1 MNRRDVLAGGLAAL
15 SAAMPA
21 SRSFAY
27 PDRAVR
33 LVVPFSPGGATDVV
47 GRLWAEKMK
56 PFLGTV
62 VTENRG
68 GGGGVTGATEV
79 ARAQPDGHTFLFGN
93 TSTQVLIPAIMHNPP
108 YDPLKDFVGIYI
120 LCNAPTSIVV
130 HESVPARNLQELIA
144 YARANPGK
152 LSYGSAGAGT
162 LTNLAGEL
170 FKQLIGAPDIV
181 HIPYKG
187 SAPGVADLASG
198 HIPMMTPN
206 VGGPLIDFHRA
217 GKVHILAVNAAT
229 RIKAAPDI
237 PTAIEAGLPGM
248 IAGNLNGLFAPAGV
262 AKPIVD
268 RIAEATRKI
277 MANADVQSILVASGF
292 EPILDS
298 GPDATG
304 QFISEELCALDAD
317 HEGDRFQN
325 GVKGNHGPRSPD
337 PRARPSRVC
346 GYDRK
351 IPRRPARKADQHLSH
366 AAQRAPARREL
377 VQPLQYGAMED
388 DACRAAARD
397 RDHPHGPSRQLAICI
412 APARAVAGAR
422 RRAFT
427 RGVRCA
433 RGLARLQALQ
443 RERARRTCLCRCHD
457 PRDCSGG
464 CRLRRGQTS
473 FQR

>member
-1 MNRRDVLAGGLAAL
+1 MNRRELLAAGVASV
-15 SAAMPA
+15 SAVLLAPPTA
-21 SRSFAY
+21 RGY
-27 PDRAVR
+27 PDRTVK

-47 GRLWAEKMK
+47 GRLWAQMMK
-56 PFLGTV
+56 PVLGTV

-68 GGGGVTGATEV
+68 GGGGVTGAAEV
-79 ARAQPDGHTFLFGN
+79 ARAQADGHTFLFGN
-93 TSTQVLIPAIMHNPP
+93 TSTQVLIPAIMSNPP

-130 HESVPARNLQELIA
+130 HESVPARSLQELIA

-206 VGGPLIDFHRA
+206 VGGPLLDFHRA
-217 GKVHILAVNAAT
+217 GKVRILSVNATA

-262 AKPIVD
+262 PKTIVD
-268 RIAEATRKI
+268 QIAHATGRI
-277 MANADVQSILVASGF
+277 MADAEFQRILITSGF

-298 GPDATG
+298 GPDAEVHRRG
-304 QFISEELCALDAD
+304 ACALDAD
-317 HEGDRFQN
+317 HEGNRIQD
-325 GVKGNHGPRSPD
+325 GV
-337 PRARPSRVC
+337 
-346 GYDRK
+346 
-351 IPRRPARKADQHLSH
+351 
-366 AAQRAPARREL
+366 
-377 VQPLQYGAMED
+377 
-388 DACRAAARD
+388 
-397 RDHPHGPSRQLAICI
+397 
-412 APARAVAGAR
+412 
-422 RRAFT
+422 T
-427 RGVRCA
+427 
-433 RGLARLQALQ
+433 
-443 RERARRTCLCRCHD
+443 
-457 PRDCSGG
+457 
-464 CRLRRGQTS
+464 
-473 FQR
+473 